1 MDPTLLKRLKI
12 RGCFAKSVRC
22 RQNTEKDFPDSNIL
36 IYRLGLGNKI
46 SLQVGAPGFFHV
58 MVWASLFCNVFRI

>member
-1 MDPTLLKRLKI
+1 MRQ
-12 RGCFAKSVRC
+12 SVRC

-46 SLQVGAPGFFHV
+46 SLQVGAPGLFHV
-58 MVWASLFCNVFRI
+58 MVWAPLFCNVFRI